1 MTLAL
6 QPRSPTIASML
17 TAKDAGQGGCSDLL
31 FVDLKTLGTLIGSKY
46 SSKSGGPKV
55 LTTPGH
61 LELRIMCWYS
71 IVARCQT
78 KIISRHV
85 LAGTGTGTLLGAGL
99 AIFRDGFNVS
109 VPKCFN

>member
-61 LELRIMCWYS
+61 LELRIMLVFHSGPLPDKDNFQACVSGNRNGDSVRGWLS
-71 IVARCQT
+71 HFPRWVQCQCAR
-78 KIISRHV
+78 
-85 LAGTGTGTLLGAGL
+85 
-99 AIFRDGFNVS
+99 IF
-109 VPKCFN
+109 